1 MDAEN
6 SCTELGL
13 QLLVWRSESHR
24 DATIELFGIDAF
36 KVVPGVFGATA
47 GSFTSTAM
55 NSEDLV
61 TSTAYAATLL
71 HTAQE
76 QGAQALRI
84 VVCAQVGC
92 AGRRR
97 LVCVCEP
104 QPRGA
109 EWRLHP
115 RLLFGRHGLE
125 QPIPHHLFRRQ
136 LGKRARLLL
145 FSASLTKGCG
155 PQCDFSTGE
164 RYICSTNDKGG
175 FGTILRGM

>member
-71 HTAQE
+71 HIPQE
-76 QGAQALRI
+76 PLRVLALRI

-97 LVCVCEP
+97 
-104 QPRGA
+104 
-109 EWRLHP
+109 HN
-115 RLLFGRHGLE
+115 
-125 QPIPHHLFRRQ
+125 
-136 LGKRARLLL
+136 
-145 FSASLTKGCG
+145 GC
-155 PQCDFSTGE
+155 C
-164 RYICSTNDKGG
+164 
-175 FGTILRGM
+175 